1 MDSPRHFNWKV
12 FFLSR
17 HNSVSDLDM
26 MEADGSREAVAAA
39 VENVPDEGV
48 TADPDQEVS
57 EPGTPKKQHKVV
69 ADRWSEV
76 RVELVYSSES
86 DAAASA
92 EQSSPNGK
100 ITQV

>member
-1 MDSPRHFNWKV
+1 
-12 FFLSR
+12 
-17 HNSVSDLDM
+17 M
-26 MEADGSREAVAAA
+26 MEAEGSKEAVAA

-48 TADPDQEVS
+48 TADPGPKEAAS

-69 ADRWSEV
+69 ADRSEV

-86 DAAASA
+86 DAAA